1 MDCIW
6 DRQALSGVAPA
17 DRTAYSQVMATL
29 LAPQFGH
36 LIEDG
41 AAATEDGTRLTYDEI
56 LNLFPYGQVQS
67 MMKNGYYVITRKE
80 GQHLDHWHDRWAK
93 SNIGWHRT
101 EINSHLMT
109 HYPAMTGGK
118 SHLKFFFP
126 LCGKAKDMLWIYQQG
141 HDVVGVEAVTEAVRQ
156 FFEESEIEFTVEK
169 CGQVC
174 GPK

>member
-1 MDCIW
+1 MMPHGLFGDILTLKPETIGGPVDCIW
-6 DRQALSGVAPA
+6 DRKALSGVAPA

-36 LIEDG
+36 LIEYA

-56 LNLFPYGQVQS
+56 LHLFPHGQVQS

-109 HYPAMTGGK
+109 RNIT
-118 SHLKFFFP
+118 L
-126 LCGKAKDMLWIYQQG
+126 
-141 HDVVGVEAVTEAVRQ
+141 Q
-156 FFEESEIEFTVEK
+156 FFVKVRMS
-169 CGQVC
+169 G
-174 GPK
+174 GPSVPRGR